1 MTRVQKYLFY
11 EVLRMVAIIVG
22 GLALL
27 ALLAQG
33 LSRTDLIVESRQS
46 ALTYFYVV
54 LLGAPQVIALLLP
67 LALFVAGIWSLN
79 RIHRDSEIVV
89 AQAAGMT
96 RWQIAS
102 PILRLAS
109 ICAVAH
115 LAVNLWVQPTA
126 QRELRAT
133 ISEARA
139 DLAAALIRPGQFT
152 DAGDQLT
159 FFARDS
165 NGSKLT
171 GIYISD
177 ARSDPEVTYL
187 AQTGG
192 VVNIEGTPAIV
203 LQNGQIQQLENGSL
217 RILEFDQHTFDLTP
231 FLKED
236 ADLVLKPSDRYLP
249 ELFYIDNTSYLEK
262 QNQDRYFAEGHA
274 RLTSPLLNIVLALMA
289 IIAVI
294 GGDFSR
300 RGYGRRIT
308 LATGGALVTVILQ
321 RSIQSNAVNS
331 SVLNY
336 VQWGMPIAIILVLCY
351 LYFSRGKRL
360 GKRRSPTPKYFDQN
374 RAERVT

>member
-1 MTRVQKYLFY
+1 MNRVQRYLFF
-11 EVLRMVAIIVG
+11 EVLRMVLIIVG

-46 ALTYFYVV
+46 AVTYFYVV
-54 LLGAPQVIALLLP
+54 MLGAPQVIALLTP
-67 LALFVAGIWSLN
+67 LALLVAGIWALN

-102 PILRLAS
+102 PILRLAAL
-109 ICAVAH
+109 CAVAH
-115 LAVNLWVQPTA
+115 LTVNLWVQPTA

-133 ISEARA
+133 ISGARA

-152 DAGDQLT
+152 SAGEKLT

-171 GIYISD
+171 GIYIQD
-177 ARSDPEVTYL
+177 ARSDPEVVYL

-192 VVNIEGTPAIV
+192 VITVDGQPAIV
-203 LQNGQIQQLENGSL
+203 LRDGQIQQLDTGGLNVL
-217 RILEFDQHTFDLTP
+217 DFDQYTFDLTP
-231 FLKED
+231 FLRED
-236 ADLVLKPSDRYLP
+236 ADLVLKSSDRYLH
-249 ELFYIDNTSYLEK
+249 ELFSIDRSNYLEV
-262 QNQDRYFAEGHA
+262 QNRDRYRAEGHA
-274 RLTSPLLNIVLALMA
+274 RLTTPLLNFVMALIA

-300 RGYGRRIT
+300 RGYGRRI
-308 LATGGALVTVILQ
+308 AIASGAALLTVILQ
-321 RSIQSNAVNS
+321 LTIQAAAVDTPT
-331 SVLNY
+331 LNFA
-336 VQWGMPIAIILVLCY
+336 QWGLPLGIIAGLCIQ
-351 LYFSRGKRL
+351 YFARGRRFGPAVRPRL
-360 GKRRSPTPKYFDQN
+360 GL
-374 RAERVT
+374 RARQAKGG